1 MNDYNRRYGY
11 GHMEH
16 KNIHYVYP
24 AITRRVIVF
33 RYNVKR
39 RGLFFLI
46 LTGILLVLASTAFAR
61 AGGGGSYGG
70 SGGGGGGGGGS
81 GAGYIFYL
89 LIRLAIHK
97 PLIGVPLLIVVIILM
112 IKFGKKAKGGYET
125 HTITRAGKLRRE
137 QEHQEMQNALDALK
151 QRDPGFSKENFLQ
164 KVDRAFIALQQA
176 WSNQD
181 LSSVNQFISDGIN
194 ERFTLQIEM
203 QKSEG
208 YQNKME
214 NIVVQSSR
222 IVGVFSDSHFDTIHV
237 EVTARADDTDVDL
250 KTGKRIRKN
259 TSAPFTEYWSF
270 LRKPGVQTLEGKGL
284 VEGVCPNCGTPI
296 ELSDTG
302 KCESCDS
309 VLTSGEYDWVLAE
322 ITQSME
328 WNVVSNKSLI
338 PGFENMEVMD
348 PGFNLQHIED
358 RTSVIFWR
366 LIKAWFTN
374 DISDARKVTLP
385 SFLQGFEQQ
394 LSNTRSDKDWLFFKD
409 AAVGTVEVQ
418 NIIPGTKN
426 RMDRIEVLVK
436 WSGINARRNEGV
448 NVRVTGRKIIRPQI
462 YTLVRKHGI
471 RTSVDQ
477 SFRSSHCPGCGAPY
491 EGGSTGECE
500 YCGRPLND
508 GSQDWVLESVKRFS
522 ASRITAKAI
531 DGIERAALVPP
542 ELLLSA
548 MVKAMYADGEVDE
561 KEMKTLSSFAEKR
574 SITGEQLTEIIN
586 TVKSGEDTLP
596 TPGNQKE
603 AREILAAMSRMVLA
617 DGKLTGSEKNLLQTF
632 GESQGLVWAEVKLII
647 SQQKAK
653 LYIEAKKGIRETR

>member
-1 MNDYNRRYGY
+1 MLRSHGS
-11 GHMEH
+11 
-16 KNIHYVYP
+16 K
-24 AITRRVIVF
+24 
-33 RYNVKR
+33 K
-39 RGLFFLI
+39 GLFFLI
-46 LTGILLVLASTAFAR
+46 LIGILFVLASTAFAR

-70 SGGGGGGGGGS
+70 SGGGGGGGS

-97 PLIGVPLLIVVIILM
+97 PLIGVPLLIVVVILM

-137 QEHQEMQNALDALK
+137 QEHQEMHSALDALS
-151 QRDPGFSKENFLQ
+151 QRDPGFSADKFLQ
-164 KVDRAFIALQQA
+164 KVNRAFIAVQEA

-181 LSSVNQFISDGIN
+181 ISPVNQFISDGID
-194 ERFTLQIEM
+194 ERFSLQIEM
-203 QKSEG
+203 QKAEG
-208 YQNKME
+208 YRNKME
-214 NIVVQSSR
+214 NITVQNSR

-237 EVTARADDTDVDL
+237 EIIARADDTDVDV
-250 KTGKRIRKN
+250 KTGKRIRRN

-284 VEGVCPNCGTPI
+284 VEGVCPNCGAPI

-302 KCESCDS
+302 KCENCDS

-328 WNVVSNKSLI
+328 WNLVSDKSLI
-338 PGFENMEVMD
+338 PGFESMEAID

-366 LIKAWFTN
+366 LIKTWFSN
-374 DISDARKVTLP
+374 DVSEARKVSLP
-385 SFLQGFEQQ
+385 SFLEGFEKQ
-394 LSNTRSDKDWLFFKD
+394 LSNTRSDTDWLFFKD

-418 NIIPGTKN
+418 SIIPGTKN
-426 RMDRIEVLVK
+426 RMDRIDILVK
-436 WSGINARRNEGV
+436 WSGINARRNE
-448 NVRVTGRKIIRPQI
+448 NSKVRVTGRKIIRPQI

-471 RTSVDQ
+471 RTALDQ

-491 EGGSTGECE
+491 AGGSTGECE

-508 GSQDWVLESVKRFS
+508 GSQDWVLESVNRFS

-531 DGIERAALVPP
+531 DSIERAALIPP
-542 ELLLSA
+542 ELLLAA
-548 MVKAMYADGEVDE
+548 MVKAMYVDGEVDD
-561 KEMKTLSSFAEKR
+561 KEMKTLSSFAKSRNIADEH
-574 SITGEQLTEIIN
+574 LTEIIN
-586 TVKSGEDTLP
+586 TVKSGQDTLP
-596 TPGNQKE
+596 APGSQAE

-617 DGKLTGSEKNLLQTF
+617 DGRLTGSEKNLLQTF
-632 GESQGLVWAEVKLII
+632 GESQGLVWADVKLII
-647 SQQKAK
+647 AQQKAK
-653 LYIEAKKGIRETR
+653 LYTEAKRVIKETR

>member
-1 MNDYNRRYGY
+1 M
-11 GHMEH
+11 
-16 KNIHYVYP
+16 
-24 AITRRVIVF
+24 F
-33 RYNVKR
+33 RFNGKR
-39 RGLFFLI
+39 NSLLFLI
-46 LTGILLVLASTAFAR
+46 LTGVLLVLTSVAFAR

-89 LIRLAIHK
+89 LIRLAIEK
-97 PLIGVPLLIVVIILM
+97 PLIGVPLLVVVIVLM
-112 IKFGKKAKGGYET
+112 IKFGRKAKGGYET

-137 QEHQEMQNALDALK
+137 QEQQEMQNALDALK
-151 QRDPGFSKENFLQ
+151 QRDAGFTREKFLQ
-164 KVDRAFIALQQA
+164 KANKAFIALQEA

-181 LSSVNQFISDGIN
+181 ISSVTPFISDGID
-194 ERFTLQIEM
+194 ERFSLQIEM
-203 QKSEG
+203 QKTEG
-208 YQNKME
+208 YRNKME
-214 NIVVQSSR
+214 NINVQSSR

-237 EVTARADDTDVDL
+237 EIVARADDTDVDL

-259 TSAPFTEYWSF
+259 TSASFTEYWSF

-284 VEGVCPNCGTPI
+284 VEGFCPNCGAPI

-302 KCESCDS
+302 KCENCDS
-309 VLTSGEYDWVLAE
+309 VLTSGDYDWVLAE

-328 WNVVSNKSLI
+328 WNVVTDKSLI
-338 PGFENMEVMD
+338 PGLEDMETAD

-366 LIKAWFTN
+366 LIKSWFNN
-374 DISDARKVTLP
+374 DVSEAVKVSLP
-385 SFLQGFEQQ
+385 SFLQGLKQQ
-394 LSNTRSDKDWLFFKD
+394 LSNTKGDKDWLFFKD

-418 NIIPGTKN
+418 SITQGTKN

-436 WSGINARRNEGV
+436 WSGINARRSEEGKV
-448 NVRVTGRKIIRPQI
+448 HVTGRKIIRPQI

-471 RTSVDQ
+471 STAVDQ

-491 EGGSTGECE
+491 EGDSTGSCA

-508 GSQDWVLESVKRFS
+508 GSQDWVLDSVQRFS
-522 ASRITAKAI
+522 ASRITAQAVNGI
-531 DGIERAALVPP
+531 DRAALVPP

-561 KEMKTLSSFAEKR
+561 KEMKTLSSFAAER
-574 SITGEQLTEIIN
+574 NISEEQVNEIIE
-586 TVKSGEDTLP
+586 TVKSDQDTLP
-596 TPGNQKE
+596 TPGNQNE

-617 DGKLTGSEKNLLQTF
+617 DGKLSGDEKNLLQTF
-632 GESQGLVWAEVKLII
+632 GESQGLVWADVKLII

-653 LYIEAKKGIRETR
+653 LYIEAKKAIRGSQ

>member
-1 MNDYNRRYGY
+1 MFGSHEN
-11 GHMEH
+11 
-16 KNIHYVYP
+16 K
-24 AITRRVIVF
+24 
-33 RYNVKR
+33 
-39 RGLFFLI
+39 RGLLFLI

-70 SGGGGGGGGGS
+70 SGGGGGGGGS
-81 GAGYIFYL
+81 GAGYIVYL

-97 PLIGVPLLIVVIILM
+97 PLIGVPLLVVVVILV
-112 IKFGKKAKGGYET
+112 IKSGKKAKGGYET

-137 QEHQEMQNALDALK
+137 QEHQEMRNALDALK
-151 QRDPGFSKENFLQ
+151 QRDPGFSKENFLR
-164 KVDRAFIALQQA
+164 KVNRAFIALQEA
-176 WSNQD
+176 WSNQC
-181 LSSVNQFISDGIN
+181 LSSVNQFVSDGID
-194 ERFTLQIEM
+194 ERFSLQIEM
-203 QKSEG
+203 QKAEG
-208 YQNKME
+208 YRNRME
-214 NIVVQSSR
+214 NITVQSSR

-237 EVTARADDTDVDL
+237 EITARADDTDVDL
-250 KTGKRIRKN
+250 KTGKRIRMN

-284 VEGVCPNCGTPI
+284 VEGVCPNCGAPI

-302 KCESCDS
+302 RCENCDS

-328 WNVVSNKSLI
+328 WNVISGKSLI
-338 PGFENMEVMD
+338 PGFESMLAMD

-366 LIKAWFTN
+366 LMKTWFT
-374 DISDARKVTLP
+374 SEVSEARKVALP
-385 SFLQGFEQQ
+385 SFLEGFEKQ
-394 LSNTRSDKDWLFFKD
+394 LSTTGSDNGWLFFKD

-436 WSGINARRNEGV
+436 WSGINARRDEAGKV
-448 NVRVTGRKIIRPQI
+448 HVTGRKIIRPQI
-462 YTLVRKHGI
+462 YTLVRKYGV
-471 RTSVDQ
+471 RTVVDQ

-531 DGIERAALVPP
+531 DGIEKAALVPP

-574 SITGEQLTEIIN
+574 NITGEQLTEIIN
-586 TVKSGEDTLP
+586 TVKSGQDVLP
-596 TPGNQKE
+596 APSNQRE
-603 AREILAAMSRMVLA
+603 VREILAAMSRMALA
-617 DGKLTGSEKNLLQTF
+617 DGRLTGSEKNLLQTF
-632 GESQGLVWAEVKLII
+632 GESQGLVWADVKLII

-653 LYIEAKKGIRETR
+653 LYTEAKRVIKETR

>member
-1 MNDYNRRYGY
+1 M
-11 GHMEH
+11 
-16 KNIHYVYP
+16 
-24 AITRRVIVF
+24 F
-33 RYNVKR
+33 RSDSKR
-39 RGLFFLI
+39 RGLFILI

-70 SGGGGGGGGGS
+70 SGGGGGGGGS

-89 LIRLAIHK
+89 LIRLAITK

-112 IKFGKKAKGGYET
+112 IKFGRKTKGGYET

-137 QEHQEMQNALDALK
+137 QEHQEMQDALEALK
-151 QRDPGFSKENFLQ
+151 QRDPGFSKEHFIQ
-164 KVDRAFIALQQA
+164 KANRAFIALQEA

-181 LSSVNQFISDGIN
+181 LSAVNQFISDGID

-203 QKSEG
+203 QKAEG
-208 YQNKME
+208 FRNRME
-214 NIVVQSSR
+214 NITVQSSR

-237 EVTARADDTDVDL
+237 EITGRANDSDVDL
-250 KTGKRIRKN
+250 KTGKQLRKN
-259 TSAPFTEYWSF
+259 TSDPFTEYWSF
-270 LRKPGVQTLEGKGL
+270 LRKPGVQTLMGKGL
-284 VEGVCPNCGTPI
+284 VEGVCPNCGSPI

-302 KCESCDS
+302 KCGSCDS
-309 VLTSGEYDWVLAE
+309 ILTSGEYDWVLAE

-328 WNVVSNKSLI
+328 WNVISDKSLI

-366 LIKAWFTN
+366 LIKTWFT
-374 DISDARKVTLP
+374 SDVSDTRKVALP
-385 SFLQGFEQQ
+385 SFLEGFEKQ
-394 LSNTRSDKDWLFFKD
+394 LSSTRSDGDWLFFKD

-436 WSGINARRNEGV
+436 WSGINARRNDSGD
-448 NVRVTGRKIIRPQI
+448 VRVTGRKIIRPQI
-462 YTLVRKHGI
+462 YTLVRKHAI
-471 RTSVDQ
+471 KTAIDQ

-508 GSQDWVLESVKRFS
+508 GSQDWVLESVERFS
-522 ASRITAKAI
+522 ASRITAKAV

-561 KEMKTLSSFAEKR
+561 KEMKTLSSFAENRNIK
-574 SITGEQLTEIIN
+574 SEQLTEIIN
-586 TVKSGEDTLP
+586 TVKSGQDTLP
-596 TPGNQKE
+596 APGNQGE
-603 AREILAAMSRMVLA
+603 AREILAAMARMVLA
-617 DGKLTGSEKNLLQTF
+617 DGKLTGTEKNLLQTF
-632 GESQGLVWAEVKLII
+632 GESQGLVWADVKLII

-653 LYIEAKKGIRETR
+653 LYIEAKRVIKESR

>member
-1 MNDYNRRYGY
+1 M
-11 GHMEH
+11 
-16 KNIHYVYP
+16 
-24 AITRRVIVF
+24 F
-33 RYNVKR
+33 RSHGDKR
-39 RGLFFLI
+39 DLFFLVFI
-46 LTGILLVLASTAFAR
+46 AIMLVLASSAFAR

-70 SGGGGGGGGGS
+70 SSGGGGGGGS

-112 IKFGKKAKGGYET
+112 IKFSKKAKGGYET
-125 HTITRAGKLRRE
+125 HTITKAGKIRRE
-137 QEHQEMQNALDALK
+137 QEHQEMQAALDALE
-151 QRDPGFSKENFLQ
+151 QRDPGFSKEAFLQ
-164 KVDRAFIALQQA
+164 KVNKAFIAVQDA

-181 LSSVNQFISDGIN
+181 ISSVNQFISDGID

-203 QKSEG
+203 QKAEG
-208 YQNKME
+208 YRNRME
-214 NIVVQSSR
+214 NITVQSSR
-222 IVGVFSDSHFDTIHV
+222 IVGILSDSHFDTIHV
-237 EVTARADDTDVDL
+237 EIIARADDTDVDVE
-250 KTGKRIRKN
+250 TGKRIRKN

-270 LRKPGVQTLEGKGL
+270 LRKPGVQTLKGKGL
-284 VEGVCPNCGTPI
+284 VEGVCPNCGAPI
-296 ELSDTG
+296 ELSDSG
-302 KCESCDS
+302 KCENCDS

-322 ITQSME
+322 ITQSIE
-328 WNVVSNKSLI
+328 WNLVSDKSLI
-338 PGFENMEVMD
+338 PGFESMEVID

-374 DISDARKVTLP
+374 EVSEARKVTLP
-385 SFLQGFEQQ
+385 SFLEGFDKQ
-394 LSNTRSDKDWLFFKD
+394 LSNTRSDNDWLFFKD

-436 WSGINARRNEGV
+436 WSGINARRNEDSK
-448 NVRVTGRKIIRPQI
+448 VRVTGRKIIRPQI

-471 RTSVDQ
+471 KTHLDQ

-491 EGGSTGECE
+491 EGGSTGKCE

-508 GSQDWVLESVKRFS
+508 GSQDWVLESVQRFS

-531 DGIERAALVPP
+531 DGIERTALVPP
-542 ELLLSA
+542 ELLLSS
-548 MVKAMYADGEVDE
+548 MVKAMYADGEVDD
-561 KEMKTLSSFAEKR
+561 KEMKTLSSFAVKR
-574 SITGEQLTEIIN
+574 NITDEHLTEIIN
-586 TVKSGEDTLP
+586 TVKSGQNTLP
-596 TPGNQKE
+596 APANQVE

-617 DGKLTGSEKNLLQTF
+617 DGRLTSSEKSLLQTF
-632 GESQGLVWAEVKLII
+632 GESQGLVWADVKIII

-653 LYIEAKKGIRETR
+653 LYIEAKKAIRETRTG